1 MRQAKNSILTKVVLS
16 AICLL
21 GGFSGIAW
29 AELGARTLKHF
40 ENHFAQ
46 GLTIEQN
53 AEAWEKGIANTS
65 KPFLASET
73 IRGTA
78 KRYSTNPLLL
88 KATPLA
94 FTVFYAVM
102 LVTIWYGK
110 R

>member
-1 MRQAKNSILTKVVLS
+1 MGRI
-16 AICLL
+16 
-21 GGFSGIAW
+21 
-29 AELGARTLKHF
+29 GARTLKHF

-46 GLTIEQN
+46 GLPIEQN

-78 KRYSTNPLLL
+78 KRYSTNPFLL

-94 FTVFYAVM
+94 FTVFYAVNACDY
-102 LVTIWYGK
+102 LVRQKVVAGPALEKIS
-110 R
+110 